1 MGLNSGHQAYEL
13 SECFDLLRYLPGLGA
28 IFLMFPHMY
37 YPSVWREDGRSGGG
51 REGGGGEGRKG
62 GEENGR
68 REEGTDSTRLDLLVC
83 LPPVNTLAHGLV
95 FNPKSLFV
103 LFNPKIPP

>member
-51 REGGGGEGRKG
+51 REGEEERGGKEERRMGGE
-62 GEENGR
+62 R
-68 REEGTDSTRLDLLVC
+68 R
-83 LPPVNTLAHGLV
+83 GLTV
-95 FNPKSLFV
+95 PD
-103 LFNPKIPP
+103 